1 MVALAVPVVA
11 QLVTVN
17 LVVDILAK
25 VLAIM
30 RLTAMV
36 VRAMVTEEVR
46 L

>member
-36 VRAMVTEEVR
+36 VRVTTTEEVR